1 MIDIFECYLRQ
12 NRRLP
17 ETGRI
22 RIQFQEVVNTYF
34 NRLPY

>member
-1 MIDIFECYLRQ
+1 MISLNVIYVK